1 MNPLRVVEICAGAGG
16 QALGLE
22 LAGFEHA
29 LAVELDPMAAETL
42 KLNRPKW
49 DVRVGDVADPEVW
62 DPEQFRD
69 VDLLAGGV
77 PCPPFSIAGK
87 QLGAN
92 DERDLFAWAV
102 ELCGVMRPRAL
113 MLENVRGLSA
123 PRFSAYRQHV
133 LDRLNELGYVA
144 DWRLLQAS
152 DFGVAQLRPRFV
164 LVALR
169 EEDAPYFTWPEASP
183 LRRLLVKSL

>member
-1 MNPLRVVEICAGAGG
+1 MSSLRVVEICAGAGG

-69 VDLLAGGV
+69 VDLLAGE
-77 PCPPFSIAGK
+77 C
-87 QLGAN
+87 
-92 DERDLFAWAV
+92 
-102 ELCGVMRPRAL
+102 RAL
-113 MLENVRGLSA
+113 
-123 PRFSAYRQHV
+123 RFPS
-133 LDRLNELGYVA
+133 
-144 DWRLLQAS
+144 QAS
-152 DFGVAQLRPRFV
+152 NSARTTSVICSPGRSSSAGSCGR
-164 LVALR
+164 AL
-169 EEDAPYFTWPEASP
+169 
-183 LRRLLVKSL
+183 